1 MSEDVEEDVY
11 EGGLQMKYKERRI
24 VYMCAPIG
32 TKSTSNF
39 RPRYSLQ
46 K

>member
-1 MSEDVEEDVY
+1 MRRVEEDLY
-11 EGGLQMKYKERRI
+11 EGGLQKKYKERRI
-24 VYMCAPIG
+24 VHMCEPNR

-39 RPRYSLQ
+39 RPQYALQ